1 MIKKY
6 IRINKFFQYYKQ
18 IGLRSQLLIVML
30 LMTLVFTGT
39 FLYIQQKNEE
49 KIFDLIQ
56 SQINSFSKA
65 IEVSVEQITA
75 NGATDELRLK
85 QYIDDLKKK
94 GIQEISIL
102 SSDQKVI
109 ASSNP
114 MRIGSKMSV
123 AKDELFI
130 EASIGEEGGKPKKV
144 YNVIVPI
151 IIKSGLIGYI
161 HLTMHFEDFEKL
173 SKQMLYKRIIITLLI
188 LSLGIILSI
197 YISHS
202 YTKPINSLINSVK
215 EIANGESPQIPENAR
230 GELGELAI
238 SLQDMIER
246 LNERK
251 KLERELKNLQQQAM
265 LGQLASGIAHEVR
278 NPINLISLTIDYLN
292 SIDLFS
298 QTISAEDIKMHF
310 NRIKEEIVRIN
321 HIISNFFELGK
332 DLKLNKVNIRS
343 DVLINEVISLV
354 EPKFRSHKIN
364 IERDFEIPPPLV
376 NVDIDKMKSCF
387 LNIILNSI
395 EAMPN
400 GGELIIKIYSSDNRV
415 SFEFTDSG
423 LGISQENMFHI
434 FDPFFTTKRH
444 GIGLG
449 LAIAKKIVEA
459 HSGDIKVDSTVGK
472 GTKITILI

>member
-1 MIKKY
+1 MIQKY
-6 IRINKFFQYYKQ
+6 KRLNKFFQYYQ
-18 IGLRSQLLIVML
+18 RIGLRSQLLITMI
-30 LMTLVFTGT
+30 LMTIIFIGA
-39 FLYIQQKNEE
+39 FSYFQQKNEE
-49 KIFDLIQ
+49 RIFDLIQ

-65 IEVSVEQITA
+65 IEISVEQITTD
-75 NGATDELRLK
+75 GSTDELRLK

-114 MRIGSKMSV
+114 NRIGSKMSV
-123 AKDELFI
+123 AKNELFI
-130 EASIGEEGGKPKKV
+130 EANIGEEGGKPKKV

-151 IIKSGLIGYI
+151 VIKSGLIGYI

-173 SKQMLYKRIIITLLI
+173 SKQMFYKRIFITLLI
-188 LSLGIILSI
+188 LAIGIVLSI
-197 YISHS
+197 YISHR

-215 EIANGESPQIPENAR
+215 EIANGANPKIPAKAG

-238 SLQDMIER
+238 SLQDMLNR

-251 KLERELKNLQQQAM
+251 ELERKLKNLQQQAM

-298 QTISAEDIKMHF
+298 QSASAEDIKIHF

-332 DLKLNKVNIRS
+332 EIKLNKVIIRS
-343 DVLINEVISLV
+343 DVLINEVISLM

-364 IERDFEIPPPLV
+364 IERDFEIPAPLV
-376 NVDIDKMKSCF
+376 SIDIDEMKSCF

-395 EAMPN
+395 DAMPN
-400 GGELIIKIYSSDNRV
+400 GGELIIKIYSNNDKVCFKFIDN
-415 SFEFTDSG
+415 G
-423 LGISQENMFHI
+423 LGISQENLSHI

-459 HSGDIKVDSTVGK
+459 HSGNIKVNSIIGK
-472 GTKITILI
+472 GTEVIILL